1 MRLQGKV
8 ALITGAARRVGRAI
22 AVALA
27 QRGARLAIHYNR
39 SKGEAQ
45 RLADELREGYGREP
59 LLLKADLSD
68 PRATARLADATA
80 KHFGTIQIL
89 INNAS
94 LYEKSA
100 FGSTTVKEWDD
111 HLDVNLRAPFF
122 LSQAVAP
129 YMQKGGEGKIINIA
143 DWAALRPYAD
153 FIPYCVSKAGLL
165 CLNTVLAKKLAPEIQ
180 VNAVLPGPVLLP
192 ESYSP
197 KQIKAVKQATLLK
210 RLGSPDDVA
219 KAVLFLIE
227 SADFVTGA
235 ALPVDGGRLIA

>member
-8 ALITGAARRVGRAI
+8 VLITGAARRVGRAI
-22 AVALA
+22 ATTLA
-27 QRGARLAIHYNR
+27 QRGARLAIHYNSSR
-39 SKGEAQ
+39 TEAQ
-45 RLADELREGYGREP
+45 RLADELHEDYGREP
-59 LLLKADLSD
+59 LLLRADLSD
-68 PRATARLADATA
+68 ARAAAKLADAAA
-80 KHFGTIQIL
+80 KHFGAIHVL

-94 LYEKSA
+94 LYEKSN
-100 FGSTTVKEWDD
+100 FGSTSIKEWDD

-129 YMQKGGEGKIINIA
+129 HMQKGGEGKIINIA

-153 FIPYCVSKAGLL
+153 YIPYCVSKAGLL

-180 VNAVLPGPVLLP
+180 VNAVMPGPVLLP
-192 ESYSP
+192 EAYGP
-197 KQIKAVKQATLLK
+197 KQRKAVQQATLLK

-219 KAVLFLIE
+219 KAVLYLIE

-235 ALPVDGGRLIA
+235 AIPVDGGRLIA

>member
-8 ALITGAARRVGRAI
+8 VLITGAARRVGRVLATT
-22 AVALA
+22 LA

-39 SKGEAQ
+39 SRGEAQ

-59 LLLKADLSD
+59 LLLKADLGD
-68 PRATARLADATA
+68 ARATARLADACA
-80 KHFGTIQIL
+80 RHFGSIHVL

-94 LYEKSA
+94 LYEKSV
-100 FGSTTVKEWDD
+100 FGSTSVKEWDD
-111 HLDVNLRAPFF
+111 HLDVNARAPFF

-129 YMQKGGEGKIINIA
+129 YMKKQGEGKIINIA
-143 DWAALRPYAD
+143 DWSGLRPYAD
-153 FIPYCVSKAGLL
+153 YIPYCVSKAALL
-165 CLNTVLAKKLAPEIQ
+165 CLNTALAKALAPEIQ
-180 VNAVLPGPVLLP
+180 VNAVMPGPVLLP
-192 ESYSP
+192 ENYTP
-197 KQIKAVKQATLLK
+197 RQAAAIKKATLLK

-219 KAVLFLIE
+219 KAVLYLIE